1 MWYFITLS
9 QAVADEEEGCPVVG
23 MGEVC
28 GDAVG
33 DVEAAF
39 GSEGGDRFCGDLS
52 GDECFLGGLDGGGDR
67 FALFDFTI
75 EGVHE
80 ALGAAVVDGP

>member
-1 MWYFITLS
+1 MYFITLS
-9 QAVADEEEGCPVVG
+9 QSVADEEEGCPVVG

-33 DVEAAF
+33 DVAAAF
-39 GSEGGDRFCGDLS
+39 GSEGGDRFWGDLS

-80 ALGAAVVDGP
+80 ALGAAVVDCP